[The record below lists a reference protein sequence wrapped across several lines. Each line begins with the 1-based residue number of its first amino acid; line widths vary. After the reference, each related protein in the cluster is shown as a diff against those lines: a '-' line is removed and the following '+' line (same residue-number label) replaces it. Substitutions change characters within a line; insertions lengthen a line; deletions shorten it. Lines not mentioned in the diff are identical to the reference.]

1 MSPRLAEA
9 GLRIA
14 ATSIV
19 SINWHIVGRRDEAT
33 DVVAELKKLAVQ
45 RGEQQQQI
53 TESGPFVSVHFE
65 MS

>member
-1 MSPRLAEA
+1 LSPRLAEA

-33 DVVAELKKLAVQ
+33 DVVAELKKLAVE
-45 RGEQQQQI
+45 RGEQQQI